1 MVPRW
6 SPRLQSHRAS
16 VAEAGLS
23 YPVWT
28 NSDGRSI
35 ILMQRRAIDSRRAAP
50 RLGAERRA
58 SSCFSDKRAPSPLP
72 QRSPPCRALLSP
84 RASAHKSPAR
94 SCVKPANAT
103 AYCAPVSLPSR
114 QTTRQIRD
122 RTISA
127 REQRLCGSSL
137 PSSREA
143 EEEWKPTFFGKISRV
158 FLAFP
163 PPYPLSRAGVRY
175 LSAEINDVI
184 RRR

>member
-16 VAEAGLS
+16 VAEARLS
-23 YPVWT
+23 YSAWT

-35 ILMQRRAIDSRRAAP
+35 ILMQRTIDSRRAAP
-50 RLGAERRA
+50 RRVSAPSAGLLRAFQTERA
-58 SSCFSDKRAPSPLP
+58 SSPLP
-72 QRSPPCRALLSP
+72 QRRRSPPCRVLLSP
-84 RASAHKSPAR
+84 RAGAHKSPAR

-114 QTTRQIRD
+114 QTTRQTRD

-127 REQRLCGSSL
+127 GRETRGMHA
-137 PSSREA
+137 RVFR
-143 EEEWKPTFFGKISRV
+143 KDVV

-163 PPYPLSRAGVRY
+163 SSPLPLERGRIYPRRLMTLFAVR
-175 LSAEINDVI
+175 
-184 RRR
+184 R